1 MIIDDLNPVTEGHEG
16 RNKTLWRRPDIK
28 GQYRDINIGIFGRRY
43 LYKGLGRR
51 AWLREEAIKVLE
63 NHVLELSYYLFFCG
77 LMEKC

>member
-1 MIIDDLNPVTEGHEG
+1 
-16 RNKTLWRRPDIK
+16 
-28 GQYRDINIGIFGRRY
+28 